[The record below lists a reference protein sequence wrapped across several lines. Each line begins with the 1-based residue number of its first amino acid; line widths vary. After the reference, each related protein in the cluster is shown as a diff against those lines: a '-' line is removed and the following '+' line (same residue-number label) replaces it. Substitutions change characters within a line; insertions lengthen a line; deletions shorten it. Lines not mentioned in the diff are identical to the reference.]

1 MNTSGTTGAAIPRP
15 ETSRGGL
22 TRRGFATA
30 TLGATA
36 AIGLPASAAQA
47 APAASQHGFDPTDW
61 GSVRDQFALSRDYLQ
76 FSAFVLAS
84 HPRQVRDAIERHRDA
99 LDADPIAAGAGFIDQ
114 DRSLEV
120 RASLAGFL
128 GTDADDVALTDSTTM
143 GLALLYGGLRMGS
156 GQEMVTSEHDFYA
169 THQAL
174 RLRHQRD
181 GVPVRKIRL
190 YDDPAMATTDE
201 IVTRIVRSIT
211 PRTRVLA
218 LTWVNSDNGV
228 KLPAR
233 AIADA
238 LRDINARRDLADHV
252 LFCLDGVHGF
262 AAENSTMT
270 DLGCDFFATSTHKWL
285 HGPRGTGLLWGKPEH
300 WPFVAPVI
308 PNFSREGY
316 EGWVGDR
323 DPVAAP
329 AILETPGGYHSF
341 EHRWAVPAAVRFHET
356 IGRARIAE
364 RITSQATLLK
374 DELERLPN
382 VRVLT
387 PRDPSV
393 SAGVVCCTVEGW
405 AAADAEHEL
414 RAAHKVIAT
423 ETPYA
428 HPHLRFGPTMVTAP
442 EQIGRVVKAVRALR

>member
-1 MNTSGTTGAAIPRP
+1 MATARRTGTATSRP
-15 ETSRGGL
+15 ETSRAGL
-22 TRRGFATA
+22 SRRGFATA
-30 TLGATA
+30 ALGTTA
-36 AIGLPASAAQA
+36 AIGLPAGAAQA
-47 APAASQHGFDPTDW
+47 APGSSRSGFDPKNW

-84 HPRQVRDAIERHRDA
+84 HPRQVRAAIDHHRDM
-99 LDADPIAAGAGFIDQ
+99 LDADPVANGANFVDQ

-120 RASLAGFL
+120 RQSLAGFL
-128 GTDADDVALTDSTTM
+128 GVEAGEVALTDSTTM
-143 GLALLYGGLRMGS
+143 GLALLYGGLRLRP

-181 GVPVRKIRL
+181 GAPVRRIRL
-190 YDDPAMATTDE
+190 YDDPAGATADE
-201 IVTRIVRSIT
+201 IVGRIVQAIT

-228 KLPAR
+228 KLPTR

-238 LRDINARRDLADHV
+238 LRDINAGRDLADHV

-262 AAENSTMT
+262 ATENITMA
-270 DLGCDFFATSTHKWL
+270 DLSCDFFATSTHKWL

-300 WPFVAPVI
+300 WPSVAPVI

-316 EGWVGDR
+316 TGWVGDR

-341 EHRWAVPAAVRFHET
+341 EHRWAVPAAVRFHDA
-356 IGRARIAE
+356 IGRTRIAE
-364 RITSQATLLK
+364 RIAFQAALLK
-374 DELERLPN
+374 DELDRLPN

-387 PRDPSV
+387 PRAPSM
-393 SAGVVCCTVEGW
+393 SGGLVCCAVRDWT
-405 AAADAEHEL
+405 AADAEHEL
-414 RAAHKVIAT
+414 RAAHRVIAT

-428 HPHLRFGPTMVTAP
+428 QPHLRFGPTMVTAP
-442 EQIGRVVKAVRALR
+442 EQITKVVRAVRALR